1 MSRSVHETETRVC
14 VHPRVVS
21 PNLVARRA
29 RACPMCC
36 TPRKRN
42 ESETGAAERDP
53 REVRRLHRGVSRAA
67 ISVLGAREREGRS
80 VARCVREPDTSRSRG
95 PAPRRVRARRSA
107 RSGRHRG
114 SDGDVTRPAVL
125 KV

>member
-42 ESETGAAERDP
+42 ESETGAAEREP
-53 REVRRLHRGVSRAA
+53 REVRRLHRGVSRGRGA
-67 ISVLGAREREGRS
+67 ISSARERS
-80 VARCVREPDTSRSRG
+80 VARSANRTRAGPAVRLRGVCVRAARPARAVTGAPTGMSRG
-95 PAPRRVRARRSA
+95 R
-107 RSGRHRG
+107 
-114 SDGDVTRPAVL
+114 L
-125 KV
+125 Y

>member
-42 ESETGAAERDP
+42 ESETGAAEREP
-53 REVRRLHRGVSRAA
+53 REVRRLHSHRGVSSRGD
-67 ISVLGAREREGRS
+67 LGARTKRS
-80 VARCVREPDTSRSRG
+80 SVREPDTSRSRG

>member
-1 MSRSVHETETRVC
+1 MRDVYTSVHETETRVC

-42 ESETGAAERDP
+42 ESETGAAEREP
-53 REVRRLHRGVSRAA
+53 REVRRLHRGVSRGDL
-67 ISVLGAREREGRS
+67 SARERS
-80 VARCVREPDTSRSRG
+80 VARSANRTRAGPAVRLRGVCVRAARPARAVTGAPTGMSRG
-95 PAPRRVRARRSA
+95 RL
-107 RSGRHRG
+107 
-114 SDGDVTRPAVL
+114 D
-125 KV
+125 

>member
-1 MSRSVHETETRVC
+1 MC

-42 ESETGAAERDP
+42 ESETGAAEREP
-53 REVRRLHRGVSRAA
+53 REVRRLHSHRGVSRGD
-67 ISVLGAREREGRS
+67 LGARTKR
-80 VARCVREPDTSRSRG
+80 VARSANRVNADRTRAGPAVRLRGVCVRAARPARAVTGAPTGMSRG
-95 PAPRRVRARRSA
+95 R
-107 RSGRHRG
+107 
-114 SDGDVTRPAVL
+114 L
-125 KV
+125 Y

>member
-42 ESETGAAERDP
+42 ESETGAAEREP
-53 REVRRLHRGVSRAA
+53 REVRRLHRGVSRGD
-67 ISVLGAREREGRS
+67 LGARTKRS
-80 VARCVREPDTSRSRG
+80 SVREPDTSRSRG